1 MCISFLVLQICGG
14 YLGSSGS
21 SEKCF
26 RFKNSVWKEYASMK
40 EKRYLAAA
48 VMHNDKLHVYVHTYF
63 FGNSFKNYS
72 IDFNLKQLLT
82 RHNVFKSFLNVHS
95 YFPKYLYH

>member
-14 YLGSSGS
+14 SLGSSGS

-26 RFKNSVWKEYASMK
+26 QFKNSVWEEYASMK

-48 VMHNDKLHVYVHTYF
+48 VMHNDKLHVFGGTY
-63 FGNSFKNYS
+63 YS
-72 IDFNLKQLLT
+72 GGSHCKFI
-82 RHNVFKSFLNVHS
+82 RLN
-95 YFPKYLYH
+95 PKKRALSNFAFQYC